1 MQHCSTLQNLLY
13 HRGKMI
19 CASRRTVPVTPT
31 PTPTPES
38 PTPILICGDAK
49 IDTSHNFVLHGYG
62 DGKLHESD
70 PLTRAQL
77 ATIIYR
83 LLDDESIAKY
93 RGGVSVFK
101 DVLVNAWYTEYVTSI
116 NHAGIVCGIGS
127 GKYSPNSNVTWAQI
141 ITVLIRFVE
150 PQEYSLQHIRYS
162 GWADQA
168 IQTAVALGWI
178 EDNAEFQPHA
188 AISRG
193 DLVKLEWDSSA
204 IQIEKQAT
212 PTWEI
217 A

>member
-1 MQHCSTLQNLLY
+1 MLPRPGGWLSRC
-13 HRGKMI
+13 
-19 CASRRTVPVTPT
+19 CAYQGSFLKSSKSVVNSLSISAKVPVFQGFS
-31 PTPTPES
+31 E
-38 PTPILICGDAK
+38 IIK
-49 IDTSHNFVLHGYG
+49 VVL
-62 DGKLHESD
+62 
-70 PLTRAQL
+70 
-77 ATIIYR
+77 
-83 LLDDESIAKY
+83 
-93 RGGVSVFK
+93 
-101 DVLVNAWYTEYVTSI
+101 N
-116 NHAGIVCGIGS
+116 
-127 GKYSPNSNVTWAQI
+127 NSNVTWAQI

-178 EDNAEFQPHA
+178 EDNAESQPHA
-188 AISRG
+188 AISCG